1 MKIKLTA
8 DSTCD
13 LSAECI
19 RRCNVQIVPLGV
31 VQDGRMHK
39 DGVDICPEDIF
50 AFVQQG
56 GEIPKTAAVNAQ
68 EYREIFK
75 QALAEYEAVIHIN
88 ISAEFSCC
96 YQNACKAAEGL
107 PVYCVDSRNLS
118 TGSGLLV
125 MHAAQRIA
133 QGQMDAE
140 AIADELRAM
149 TDRVEAS
156 FVVDTLSYLRKG
168 GRCSALAALGANM
181 LRLHPCI
188 EVRGGAM
195 GVGKKYRGS
204 FERVIRQYAQER
216 LQGRTDLD
224 RSRVF
229 VTHSQCEPE
238 VVQSVVDVVRAT
250 DAFDEIIVT
259 QAGCTISCHCGKGT
273 LGVLFLRA

>member
-19 RRCNVQIVPLGV
+19 RRCNVQIAPLGV

-75 QALAEYEAVIHIN
+75 QALAEYDAVIHIN

-188 EVRGGAM
+188 EVRSGAM

-216 LQGRTDLD
+216 LQGRMDLD